1 MVVFPLK
8 ELLDPEA
15 CHEFLVS
22 LLHPHGLCCPNG
34 HPLTHAYVHKRDRPT
49 VPDYRCKL
57 CGRCFN
63 LFAGTVLQGTHYT
76 VIQVVQLLHGIVKGT
91 PTAQL
96 SREMGVDRKWLLLRR
111 RQLQD
116 LAFKALGRQPLPDRV
131 VEVDEMYQNAGEK
144 RRSAPGPRRSA
155 AAARQQGP
163 RSRHLG
169 PRSAAGLRC
178 DRSRK

>member
-8 ELLDPEA
+8 ELLDAQA
-15 CHEFLVS
+15 CHEFLVT
-22 LLHPHGLCCPNG
+22 LLHPHGFCCPNG
-34 HPLTHAYVHKRDRPT
+34 HSLKQAYVHNRDRPT
-49 VPDYRCKL
+49 IPDYRCKL

-76 VIQVVQLLHGIVKGT
+76 VIQVVQLLHGMVKGT

-96 SREMGVDRKWLLLRR
+96 AREMGVDRKWLMVRR
-111 RQLQD
+111 HQLQD
-116 LAFKALGRQPLPDRV
+116 LALKALDHQPLPDPV

-144 RRSAPGPRRSA
+144 RRSAPGSRGSA
-155 AAARQQGP
+155 AAARQQGS

-169 PRSAAGLRC
+169 PRSAAGLRR
-178 DRSRK
+178 DRPRK